1 MRIRLICLLIIF
13 TSSCSNYDDNAR
25 EHPLYFDIGS
35 YFKEEAIRLTKANKT
50 IYKTV
55 IVNGKAEQKKL
66 TVTNWQ
72 QEFSSFIDADIN
84 KASWRG
90 SFNYKKLG
98 QIETY
103 TSDYKKIPVKKLTVT
118 LEGKKVKSIKIF
130 ILNTNDLY
138 TSKDSLIYFPDSL
151 YFIQKIQKIKLMD
164 GKQYQVIGK
173 FK

>member
-1 MRIRLICLLIIF
+1 MRIRLICLLVIF
-13 TSSCSNYDDNAR
+13 SAACSNYDDHAR
-25 EHPLYFDIGS
+25 EQPLYFDIGS
-35 YFKEEAIRLTKANKT
+35 YFKAEAIRLTKANQT
-50 IYKTV
+50 IDKTV

-66 TVTNWQ
+66 TITNWQ

-98 QIETY
+98 EIETY
-103 TSDYKKIPVKKLTVT
+103 TSANKKIPVKKLTVAF
-118 LEGKKVKSIKIF
+118 EGKKVKSIKIF
-130 ILNTNDLY
+130 IQNTNDLY
-138 TSKDSLIYFPDSL
+138 TSKDSLTYFPDSL

-164 GKQYQVIGK
+164 GKQYKVIGK